1 MNKKLI
7 DFENSNFK
15 NYKYPVL
22 FQLTK
27 YSTQYMQDI
36 SIYKYAKFQVKYN
49 YDLVHLFSSI
59 YKIF

>member
-7 DFENSNFK
+7 DFENSNF
-15 NYKYPVL
+15 KYPVL